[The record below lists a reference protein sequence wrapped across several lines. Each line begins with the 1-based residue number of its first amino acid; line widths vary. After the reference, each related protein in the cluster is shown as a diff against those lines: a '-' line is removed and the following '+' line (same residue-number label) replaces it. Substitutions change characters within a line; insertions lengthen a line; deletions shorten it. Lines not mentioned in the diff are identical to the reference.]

1 MNHKALPKQSGQ
13 SLVLV
18 AVAMIAFLAIL
29 GLALDGGYAFSM
41 RRSAQNAA
49 DAGALAGVRM
59 LCEPD
64 PLSLDTPV
72 VQAQNAA
79 VLYTNQND
87 ATPTEVTVNES
98 GKRVTVKAS
107 IPVDTFF
114 IHLVGIDQIP
124 VEASATAGCFTPTY
138 GRGMLPVAWNCREP
152 VVGWSSTSTGC
163 QQQRITWDTLLDYL
177 DDVPQTVH
185 EEMYIVMDSY
195 SLDQD
200 LVCIEEDPV
209 NGTIHCNLDPGDLTN
224 EIDWM
229 YSSGERS
236 WLDLDG
242 TDPAN
247 DCGGTSAEGSAE
259 LSEWILGE
267 IECLIPTDTWVPDYD
282 GVSTSLFRDVW
293 DRAATSPLV
302 LVPVFNDLCLDGDP
316 RTEDTCDGT
325 EPPESDPRFL
335 AGDQIYTTT
344 ANSAK
349 YFRIDAFA
357 LFYITCARRNSSDTC
372 PGAQRLFDLNP
383 SINPS
388 PFKSIEG
395 YFLTGYIPGLGGRDD
410 CTGDDCP
417 DLGVFTYFLSQ

>member
-1 MNHKALPKQSGQ
+1 MDHKSLSKQTGQ

-18 AVAMIAFLAIL
+18 AVAMIVFLAVL
-29 GLALDGGYAFSM
+29 GLVLDGGFAFSM

-64 PLSLDTPV
+64 PSSLYTPE

-79 VLYTNQND
+79 VQYTNLNH
-87 ATPTEVTVNES
+87 ATPTEVIVDVP
-98 GKRVTVKAS
+98 GKEVTVRAS

-114 IHLVGIDQIP
+114 VHLVGIDQIP

-152 VVGWSSTSTGC
+152 VEGWPSNSTGC

-177 DDVPQTVH
+177 DDIPQTVH

-200 LVCIEEDPV
+200 LICKEIDDV
-209 NGTIHCNLDPGDLTN
+209 NGTVTCNLDGDPDG

-247 DCGGTSAEGSAE
+247 DCGGTSAEGAAE
-259 LSEWILGE
+259 LTEWILGE
-267 IECLIPTDTWVPDYD
+267 TVCLIPTDTWVPDYD

-293 DRAATSPLV
+293 DRAASSPLV
-302 LVPVFNDLCLDGDP
+302 LVPVFDDLCLVGDP
-316 RTEDTCDGT
+316 RTEPGCNGT
-325 EPPESDPRFL
+325 DPPASDPRFL
-335 AGDQIYTTT
+335 VGDQIFTTT
-344 ANSAK
+344 ASSAK

-357 LFYITCARRNSSDTC
+357 LFYITCVRRNSGDIC
-372 PGAQRLFDLNP
+372 PGAQRLFDLND

-417 DLGVFTYFLSQ
+417 DLGVYTYFLSQ